1 MIKEI
6 GKSNVKLKKIKKFAY
21 SSPNNIY
28 DMELDAIYFL
38 HTNNKKKQEKKL
50 IESDG
55 NHSHLLVRNILQVK

>member
-38 HTNNKKKQEKKL
+38 HTITKRSEK
-50 IESDG
+50 
-55 NHSHLLVRNILQVK
+55 RN